1 MEGEM
6 MGPWGTRRLDAVFA
20 ALFLSGSMT
29 ACGMAPREPST
40 TAALG
45 TVPPRAGVA
54 VWRTPP
60 LLDTLLEAARVRKQ
74 SSVLVYVP
82 QTGYVTGEPD
92 VIATIG
98 KPLPAVAGRN
108 RTVEPC
114 RDAVF
119 TEASKLG
126 ALDVEAVSAGHE
138 KRDRRGRIFAPVDMR
153 ITYKVNGGYELRRAT
168 LVCILDRKGRIADA
182 YPIDPPEPQPQVTPT
197 RTRADT
203 RSGAPLSG

>member
-1 MEGEM
+1 
-6 MGPWGTRRLDAVFA
+6 
-20 ALFLSGSMT
+20 
-29 ACGMAPREPST
+29 MAPREPRT

-45 TVPPRAGVA
+45 TVPARAGA
-54 VWRTPP
+54 AAWRTPP
-60 LLDTLLEAARVRKQ
+60 LLDTLVEAARVRGQ

-98 KPLPAVAGRN
+98 RPLPTVPGRN

-119 TEASKLG
+119 DEASKLG
-126 ALDVEAVSAGHE
+126 ALDVEAVSAGRE
-138 KRDRRGRIFAPVDMR
+138 ERDRRGRIFAPVDMR
-153 ITYKVNGGYELRRAT
+153 ITYKVTGGYELRRAT

-182 YPIDPPEPQPQVTPT
+182 YPIDPPEPQPQVAPSKG
-197 RTRADT
+197 RAYS
-203 RSGAPLSG
+203 RSNAPLPG